1 VTLKLKYFGMTAE
14 ASGKD
19 EELLDNNYSSVKEL
33 KADLLAKYP
42 NLLEINFKVAVNQ
55 EIVNDDYK
63 LSGNEE
69 IALLPPF
76 AGG

>member
-1 VTLKLKYFGMTAE
+1 MTLKLKYFGMTAE

>member
-1 VTLKLKYFGMTAE
+1 MKLKYFGMTAE